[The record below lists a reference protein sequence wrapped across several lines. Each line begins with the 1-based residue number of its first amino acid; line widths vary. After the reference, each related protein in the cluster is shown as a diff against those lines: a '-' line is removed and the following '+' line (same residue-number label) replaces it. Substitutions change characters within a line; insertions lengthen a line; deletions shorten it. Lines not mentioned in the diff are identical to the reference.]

1 MVWILMEV
9 QLSKKNI
16 MKRNGQGEEKVH
28 APYGAKDIL
37 LLTSARLRR
46 TFFQKDGEI
55 ALLNIFKNTLYK
67 PQWSRLSSAYSH
79 GAVTHSSSRPSEAWK
94 HLQNEGVLSWT
105 QGRKL
110 VPGTANCNPAL

>member
-1 MVWILMEV
+1 MEV

-46 TFFQKDGEI
+46 TFFRKMV
-55 ALLNIFKNTLYK
+55 KS
-67 PQWSRLSSAYSH
+67 PYS
-79 GAVTHSSSRPSEAWK
+79 THLKTHYINPSDPDS
-94 HLQNEGVLSWT
+94 HPLTHMGL
-105 QGRKL
+105 
-110 VPGTANCNPAL
+110 